1 MSRLRRRRKKKFS
14 APTARPSPCLRRGR
28 KRSRRLLDQV
38 HAEDQEEAIALHEAI
53 EAAVAGH
60 DQKSLAEA
68 VRSLKELLF
77 FVEGN

>member
-1 MSRLRRRRKKKFS
+1 
-14 APTARPSPCLRRGR
+14 
-28 KRSRRLLDQV
+28 V
-38 HAEDQEEAIALHEAI
+38 HAEDQEEAIGLHEAI

-60 DQKSLAEA
+60 DQKSLTEA